1 MANKDVIIECKE
13 CGKQFTVLEEEQ
25 EWYKQKGFDLP
36 KRCEECRKSKRKSS
50 GRR

>member
-25 EWYKQKGFDLP
+25 EWYKQNGFDLP